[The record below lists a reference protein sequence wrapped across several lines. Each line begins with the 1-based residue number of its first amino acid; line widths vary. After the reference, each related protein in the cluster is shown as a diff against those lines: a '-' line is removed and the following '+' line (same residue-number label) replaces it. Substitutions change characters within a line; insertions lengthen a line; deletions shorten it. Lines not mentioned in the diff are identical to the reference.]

1 MEMLFSDEDTREL
14 DYSFSYIFS
23 DGNTTDDDAA
33 DDFDSANL
41 SKPEDVTV
49 DAVISSLFFNTL
61 IFVFL
66 MMFYEMLRCLL
77 PTVYSSR
84 KKLHHMRPER
94 DEGELGEDE
103 GLSVEQTYSR
113 DSRYTPPESLHGNGR
128 TPDLRASSKESISSL
143 PDDSPLDWVAPVFGV
158 PWAKVRKI
166 AGLDG
171 YFFLRYIRMNV
182 RITAVSTFWFFLILV
197 PIYITGNGNPE
208 YPAQGWYH
216 ISASNLPSTGWRMW
230 APVVFAYLFS
240 SFIAFVIKQEYKH
253 FLDLRQ
259 DFLAKG
265 CSHVNPQHHYSLMI
279 ENIPTE
285 LRSERAL
292 EEYFE
297 NLLPGRV
304 HSASVVMNVPDLQDA
319 STRCMR
325 TCRRLEK
332 SIALLYATGKR
343 PSHRAGKARLT
354 LLGVDIEPL
363 DIRQCTEDSSDSI
376 VVDADHLAERPRKG
390 TRVDSISY
398 YTQELAAHSRA
409 LFRLQSQKE
418 RIAESGNLS
427 VRAENWFDSVFQ
439 EFSEV
444 ANQIMDDSILDN
456 DLISPN
462 ESVDGLG
469 FRHAENMT
477 SRYGSFGNTRR
488 TASGKRAKTDSDDRS
503 SRLTSEDF
511 QVSSSMSLPICWDE
525 VAADLPILS
534 IVLRKRIP
542 PRSLLK
548 RPFRRIGAIKFEGG
562 QDGSAL
568 IL

>member
-1 MEMLFSDEDTREL
+1 MGVLLEESDTREL
-14 DYSFSYIFS
+14 DYTFNYIY
-23 DGNTTDDDAA
+23 GNTTDDDSGN
-33 DDFDSANL
+33 DFDSANL
-41 SKPEDVTV
+41 IKPEDVTV
-49 DAVISSLFFNTL
+49 DAVVSSLFINTL

-66 MMFYEMLRCLL
+66 MMFYEILRCLL

-103 GLSVEQTYSR
+103 GPSVEQTYSR
-113 DSRYTPPESLHGNGR
+113 DSRYTPPESVHGNGR
-128 TPDLRASSKESISSL
+128 APDLSSSSKESISSL
-143 PDDSPLDWVAPVFGV
+143 PDDSPLDWVVPVFGV
-158 PWAKVRKI
+158 PWWKVRKI

-197 PIYITGNGNPE
+197 PIYITGNGNPD

-216 ISASNLPSTGWRMW
+216 ISASNLPSDGWRMW

-240 SFIAFVIKQEYKH
+240 AFIIFVIKQEYKH

-279 ENIPTE
+279 ENVPTE
-285 LRSERAL
+285 LRSARAL

-297 NLLPGRV
+297 NLFPGRV
-304 HSASVVMNVPDLQDA
+304 HSASVVMKLPDLQA
-319 STRCMR
+319 TSARCMR

-332 SIALLYATGKR
+332 SIALMYATGKR
-343 PSHRAGKARLT
+343 PSHVSGVGRISC
-354 LLGVDIEPL
+354 LGVDLQPL
-363 DIRQCTEDSSDSI
+363 DLRKCTEDAKDSI
-376 VVDADHLAERPRKG
+376 IVDADHLAERPPKG

-409 LFRLQSQKE
+409 LFRLQSQKA

-427 VRAENWFDSVFQ
+427 VRAENWFDSVFR
-439 EFSEV
+439 EFSQV
-444 ANQIMDDSILDN
+444 ANQIMDDSIQDN

-462 ESVDGLG
+462 DSIDGLG
-469 FRHAENMT
+469 FRQAENMT
-477 SRYGSFGNTRR
+477 SGYGSFGNTRR
-488 TASGKRAKTDSDDRS
+488 TAAGRRARSDSDDRS
-503 SRLTSEDF
+503 SRLTGADY
-511 QVSSSMSLPICWDE
+511 QV
-525 VAADLPILS
+525 
-534 IVLRKRIP
+534 RI
-542 PRSLLK
+542 
-548 RPFRRIGAIKFEGG
+548 FDIFM
-562 QDGSAL
+562 
-568 IL
+568 